1 MAAARFADYDLG
13 GWPGVKRDLYGPDHE
28 DFRKLVRTFFETEV
42 APQFSD
48 WEEAG
53 MPPLEFY
60 RRAGEIGIVGL
71 QVPEQFGG
79 GGVSSFLF
87 NTVVTE
93 EAFRA
98 GLGLGSLRVHMDIV
112 LPYLLHYA
120 NEEQQQRWLPG
131 CASGELM
138 TAIAM
143 TEPGTGSD
151 LAGIRTTATRDGDT
165 YVLNGAKTF
174 ITGGANAGLILTVA
188 RTSAPTPQNRRSG
201 LSILVVEKEMPGF
214 TVGTNLKKIGLKAQ
228 DTTELFYADVRVP
241 AANLLGEEGAAFDY
255 LTRNLAQERL
265 TIAVA
270 SMSAAAT
277 ALDLTVAYVKERQ
290 VFGKQLSTF
299 QNTKFVLAECAT
311 KVEAGHAMVDR
322 ALVAHEK
329 SELSVAD
336 AAKVKLFATEVQ
348 GYVVDECLQ
357 LFGGY
362 GYMLE
367 YPIARLYSD
376 ARVTRVY
383 GGTSE
388 VIKTIIAKD
397 LGL

>member
-1 MAAARFADYDLG
+1 MR
-13 GWPGVKRDLYGPDHE
+13 RDLYGPDH
-28 DFRKLVRTFFETEV
+28 DAFRQLVRKFFETEV
-42 APQFSD
+42 APQFPK
-48 WEEAG
+48 WEQAG
-53 MPPLEFY
+53 MPPLDFY

-71 QVPEQFGG
+71 QVPERFGG
-79 GGVSSFLF
+79 GGETSFLF

-112 LPYLLHYA
+112 LPYLLHHA

-151 LAGIRTTATRDGDT
+151 LAGISTTAVRDGDS
-165 YVLNGAKTF
+165 YVINGAKTF
-174 ITGGANAGLILTVA
+174 ITGGANAALVLTVA
-188 RTSAPTPQNRRSG
+188 RTSPPSPQNRRSG
-201 LSILVVEKEMPGF
+201 LSILVVEKGTPGF
-214 TVGTNLKKIGLKAQ
+214 SVGTNLKKIGLKAQ
-228 DTTELFYADVRVP
+228 DTTELFYDDVRLP
-241 AANLLGEEGAAFDY
+241 AANLLGEEGKAFEY
-255 LTRNLAQERL
+255 LKHNLVQERL

-270 SMSAAAT
+270 SLSAAAT
-277 ALDLTVAYVKERQ
+277 ALDLTVDYVKERNA
-290 VFGKQLSTF
+290 FGQPLSSF
-299 QNTKFVLAECAT
+299 QNTKFVLADCAT

-322 ALVAHEK
+322 ALSAHER
-329 SELSVAD
+329 SDLSVAD
-336 AAKVKLFATEVQ
+336 AAKAKLFSTEIQ
-348 GYVVDECLQ
+348 GAVIDQCIQ

-367 YPIARLYSD
+367 YPIARLYCD